1 MGKSSADEAAT
12 PVPATCPV
20 HAEDFDWPS
29 PETIECP
36 FPYLEALREEAPVY
50 RYPDRNE
57 YIVTRWNDIVEV
69 ARRTDVFSSTVTPDA
84 DPQFYKSLK
93 ATDDLDRGDGRFT
106 PFSMA
111 HSDPPEHREKRSLGL
126 RILNQRTFDE
136 QMIADTANQLVDAWI
151 DRGWCDFR
159 DEFSD
164 WLPVSV
170 IVSILGLDADKVP
183 MYKAWSE
190 AEGAGA
196 RYSTPD
202 ELRHE
207 EEFRHRAAAE
217 WQRVL
222 LDRYRRPR
230 ADGFSELVRVQV
242 ERDGQL
248 DLDYLVK
255 EAEVLVFAGNVT
267 TAHMLASAM
276 VFLATDPALLARVR
290 EDRTLIRPLLEET
303 LRLESPV
310 QWLHRW
316 AKADA
321 DIGGVTI
328 PAGSGVILMWNS
340 GNRDPR
346 RWESAD
352 AFDID
357 RPDITKH
364 HLAFGHGAHR
374 CLGAPLARL
383 EGEIAIGIL
392 LDRLGDIEIDAA
404 RSDLTHILS
413 PHFRAPKRVVLRFT
427 PRDTDTAAARF
438 LSRRD
443 PCFRCRPRS

>member
-1 MGKSSADEAAT
+1 MSDTASPEADSRARG
-12 PVPATCPV
+12 CPV
-20 HAEDFDWPS
+20 HPEDFDWPS
-29 PETIECP
+29 PESIECP

-50 RYPDRNE
+50 RYPGRQE
-57 YIVTRWNDIVEV
+57 YIVTRWSDIIEV
-69 ARRTDVFSSTVTPDA
+69 ARRTDVFSNTVTVEA
-84 DPQFYKSLK
+84 DPQFYLSLK
-93 ATDDLDRGDGRFT
+93 ATDDLHRGDGRFT

-126 RILNQRTFDE
+126 KIINQRKFDE
-136 QMIADTANQLVDAWI
+136 QMIADATNRLIDNWV

-159 DEFSD
+159 GEFSD
-164 WLPVSV
+164 WLPVWV
-170 IVSILGLDADKVP
+170 IVNILGLSPEKVP
-183 MYKAWSE
+183 MYKAWGE

-196 RYSTPD
+196 RYSTPE

-217 WQRVL
+217 WQREL
-222 LDRYRRPR
+222 LDRYHQPR
-230 ADGFSELVRVQV
+230 EDGFSELVQAQV
-242 ERDGQL
+242 ERDGEL

-255 EAEVLVFAGNVT
+255 EAEILVFAGNVT

-276 VFLATDPALLARVR
+276 VFLSQDPQLMARVR
-290 EDRTLIRPLLEET
+290 TDRKLIEPLLEET

-321 DIGGVTI
+321 EVGGVTI

-346 RWESAD
+346 VWNAPEV
-352 AFDID
+352 FDID
-357 RPDITKH
+357 RQNVARH
-364 HLAFGHGAHR
+364 HVAFGYGPHR

-383 EGEIAIGIL
+383 EGRIAMGIL
-392 LDRLGDIEIDAA
+392 LDRLEDIQLDMD

-413 PHFRAPKRVVLRFT
+413 PHFRAPKKVVLTFG
-427 PRDTDTAAARF
+427 
-438 LSRRD
+438 SR
-443 PCFRCRPRS
+443 